1 MGRADDPTAVVDAS
15 LRPFGLDGLR
25 IADASVMPRI
35 ISGNTAAPTMMIAE
49 KAAAMILVRREGTLT

>member
-15 LRPFGLDGLR
+15 LKLRGVGGIR

-35 ISGNTAAPTMMIAE
+35 TSGNTAAPTMMIAE
-49 KAAAMILVRREGTLT
+49 KAAAMILADASGPLT